1 MNAKLIYEL
10 FSAVTNFL
18 KEKGHAIRAMTF
30 NADTRYFTV
39 DTVSDGKI
47 YTFSFYEKE

>member
-10 FSAVTNFL
+10 FSAVTTFL

-30 NADTRYFTV
+30 NADT
-39 DTVSDGKI
+39 VSDGKI